1 MSEALEFMYQVYS
14 KTMSFLFGSYLFT
27 GVSIG
32 MLFVCAGIF
41 GIMLRFLV
49 AIPRVRVGRTYSS
62 ISGADPDE

>member
-1 MSEALEFMYQVYS
+1 MNEALEFMYQVYA

-49 AIPRVRVGRTYSS
+49 AIPRVRVGRTYSRR
-62 ISGADPDE
+62 SGADSDE

>member
-1 MSEALEFMYQVYS
+1 MNEAVEFMYQVYAQ
-14 KTMSFLFGSYLFT
+14 TMNFLFGTYLFT

-49 AIPRVRVGRTYSS
+49 AIPRVRVGRIYSS
-62 ISGADPDE
+62 RSGAQDE

>member
-1 MSEALEFMYQVYS
+1 MNEAVEFMYQVYS
-14 KTMSFLFGSYLFT
+14 KTMSFLFGTYLFT

-62 ISGADPDE
+62 RNGAHEDE

>member
-1 MSEALEFMYQVYS
+1 MSEAVEFIYQVYS
-14 KTMSFLFGSYLFT
+14 KTMSFLFSSYLFT

-62 ISGADPDE
+62 RSGADADE